1 LRCYPRAVPRAD
13 AATVLREWTERDLTA
28 TAKRG
33 ELTPAFEV
41 DDQLR
46 RIGDVLASGRHPVLC
61 GESGVG
67 KSAIIHELVRR
78 TEAGSGPPQLAGKRV
93 LQISFRSR
101 AAVLLKP
108 EQIRPATQKL
118 VDALVAS
125 SDDVVPFFRDLHL
138 AYELDLEPQLQLLAV
153 RFRGAVLGEAH
164 PLTFDRMLEHT
175 AGLEQHYVGLPIAEP
190 DLLKME
196 AILERWSAEQRA
208 NGRIFTP
215 AAQRE
220 AVQLAHRFLSRARMP
235 RKVIDFLTT
244 VGSVVEAGR
253 TVDSA
258 DVLERFYEAYK
269 VPRFLIDPG
278 MTFDVEATERA
289 FRARVLGQA
298 EAVRTVVRMISLIK
312 SGLSDT
318 RRPFG
323 AFLFVGPT
331 GVGKTHVAQ
340 MLAEYLFGSRDR
352 MIRLNMADFASPNA
366 PYTLFGNPEG
376 YTPTQRRG
384 LITQRLS
391 GHPFGVLLLDEF
403 EKAFDKVHDRFLQL
417 LDEGAFING
426 DGETVSCRSM
436 IVIATSNAGAEV
448 YRGRPLGFGSPP
460 DVEEMDRQLDRM
472 LYRSFRF
479 ELLNRFD
486 EIVRFRPLTREDIR
500 TIALREIE
508 ALRER
513 SGLKARGL
521 ALEVDE
527 AILDWLTAHGYD
539 PHFGARFLRRTI
551 ERHVT
556 TAVAEAIVREPLAAG
571 SRVALRVRGGRIAAN
586 VVERPGDKE
595 RPEAVRVAEGT
606 GAKVLTLDRKSLV
619 AHARSLLDAA
629 KAHLQ
634 RLEERQNDASGLL
647 ATMAEPHFWDDPADA
662 QRVMDRY
669 RRLDVAIQ
677 AETRLAEPLRRL
689 AEMVSDGSSSSP
701 AGSSPSPSSPSRP
714 IKTEWLARAVERA
727 SEALADWDER
737 IAEEGGGAVWLLS
750 RNVDPLVAAG
760 SWLEELAEMH
770 LAWCRHLELA
780 AETVAVGFTDDTLA
794 RVVIEVEGPGAAA
807 YMMMEHGVHRL
818 HRERGDLRVRVDV
831 VPRVERKA
839 NGHARTTAVRRRAG
853 ALGVEIAYAG
863 RVERDDTGMSL
874 ELGGPT
880 REVIE
885 ALLADLDVRAAELVA
900 PLEIARIYA
909 QGGSGARDPRSG
921 ALVPRYKDAMRGK
934 LDPLLEAWR
943 RAKRSETEARVQGE

>member
-1 LRCYPRAVPRAD
+1 MRAISGQSTAFSLCKLAPRDMPRAD
-13 AATVLREWTERDLTA
+13 AATVLKEWTERDLTA
-28 TAKRG
+28 AAKRG
-33 ELTPAFEV
+33 ELAPAFEI
-41 DDQLR
+41 DDALR

-67 KSAIIHELVRR
+67 KSAIVHELVRR
-78 TEAGSGPPQLAGKRV
+78 TEAGAGPPQLAGKRV
-93 LQISFRSR
+93 LQISLRSR
-101 AAVLLKP
+101 AAALLKP

-125 SDDVVPFFRDLHL
+125 SDAVVPFFRDLHL

-164 PLTFDRMLEHT
+164 ALTFDRMIEQT
-175 AGLEQHYVGLPIAEP
+175 AGLEQHYVGLPIVEP
-190 DLLKME
+190 DLARME
-196 AILERWSAEQRA
+196 AILDRWADEQRA
-208 NGRIFTP
+208 NGRTFTP
-215 AAQRE
+215 AARRE

-235 RKVIDFLTT
+235 RKVVDFLST

-269 VPRFLIDPG
+269 VPRFLIDPQ

-289 FRARVLGQA
+289 FRTRVLGQA

-340 MLAEYLFGSRDR
+340 MLAEYLFGSRER
-352 MIRLNMADFASPNA
+352 MIRLNMADHASPGS
-366 PYTLFGNPEG
+366 PLLLFGNPDG
-376 YTPTQRRG
+376 YTPSQRRG
-384 LITQRLS
+384 LLTQRLA

-448 YRGRPLGFGSPP
+448 YRGRPLGFGEPP
-460 DVEEMDRQLDRM
+460 DVQEMDRQLDRM

-556 TAVAEAIVREPLAAG
+556 TAVAEAIVREPLAPG
-571 SRVALRVRGGRIAAN
+571 SRVALRVRGGRVAAA
-586 VVERPGDKE
+586 VLESPEDRE
-595 RPEAVRVAEGT
+595 RPEPVRVPEGT
-606 GAKVLTLDRKSLV
+606 RAKVLTLDRKALV
-619 AHARSLLDAA
+619 EHARKLLEAARVHLDRLDA
-629 KAHLQ
+629 
-634 RLEERQNDASGLL
+634 RRDDASALL
-647 ATMAEPHFWDDPADA
+647 ATMGEPHFWDDPADA

-689 AEMVSDGSSSSP
+689 AEMIAESP
-701 AGSSPSPSSPSRP
+701 PASRAP
-714 IKTEWLARAVERA
+714 KTEWLARAVERA

-750 RNVDPLVAAG
+750 RNVDLLAAAG

-780 AETVAVGFTDDTLA
+780 AEVVAVGFSEDKLA

-807 YMMMEHGVHRL
+807 YLAMEHGVHRL

-831 VPRVERKA
+831 VPRGERKG
-839 NGHARTTAVRRRAG
+839 NGHPRTTAVRRRAG

-863 RVERDDTGMSL
+863 RVEREDTGMSI

-880 REVIE
+880 REVVE
-885 ALLADLDVRAAELVA
+885 ALLADLETHAAGLVA
-900 PLEIARIYA
+900 PLAIARIYA
-909 QGGSGARDPRSG
+909 QDGSGARDPRSG
-921 ALVPRYKDAMRGK
+921 ALVPRYKEAMRGK
-934 LDPLLEAWR
+934 LDTLLEAWR
-943 RAKRSETEARVQGE
+943 RSKRGEAVVEE